1 MTKFGLLITTHVICN
16 LNNHIG
22 SIKKTLLEAFTAVC
36 RYEFA
41 VERKTKNPHPTTLP
55 IFSNTPLRSKSI
67 LNPESI
73 LPQVKRVVV
82 VPVYTSTALH
92 LHLYKEEP
100 SSVCEIYSRVCG
112 TSGVRQLPAHLMR
125 RDLI

>member
-41 VERKTKNPHPTTLP
+41 VERKTKNLIQPRCP
-55 IFSNTPLRSKSI
+55 FSL
-67 LNPESI
+67 I
-73 LPQVKRVVV
+73 LPSEAK
-82 VPVYTSTALH
+82 AF
-92 LHLYKEEP
+92 
-100 SSVCEIYSRVCG
+100 
-112 TSGVRQLPAHLMR
+112 
-125 RDLI
+125 